1 MRKIFSLGAG
11 ILLVAL
17 IFFAA
22 WNYRGRFSDP
32 VINSTPTRAGRPIL
46 IEGGVTDVLF
56 DDRTILLDERAA
68 PYRTIKLS
76 DAAELLGAD
85 RRPISLLDLRS
96 GDLIGV
102 EGQPT
107 GADSLLAARVVVLQQ
122 VARVIATATPSTT
135 PRESPTASATPPLPA
150 GDRFPLPGN
159 LLIADR
165 GNNRL
170 IEVAANKKIVWE
182 FPVSGSLEPGQFFA
196 GPDDAFFTPGGKT
209 IIANE
214 EQFHQVVEIDY
225 ATKKIIWSFGEWGV
239 AGSDDKHFN
248 VPDDAYRLPDGRT
261 VVADIRN
268 CRIAII
274 SLDKRMVGQIGK
286 TGQCKNENGYLN
298 KPNGDTPL
306 PNGNLLITEIGGHR
320 VSEID
325 LRGDVIRSLV
335 LPNIFYPSDAQLTR
349 AGNILVVAYEK
360 PGRIVEIDW
369 NGQIVWEY
377 FPRSVSEQLDRPSLA
392 IELPNGN
399 IAFNDDFNHRVV
411 VINRAGKILWQYGVT
426 GVPGKA
432 PGFLNIPDG
441 IDFRLIPIP
450 EATLTAIAGI
460 TPSATPTI
468 TAPATPTI
476 TRSATAIPSRAA
488 TPVVTETRAP

>member
-1 MRKIFSLGAG
+1 MRKILSLGVSVFF
-11 ILLVAL
+11 VAL
-17 IFFAA
+17 IFVAA
-22 WNYRGRFSDP
+22 WNYRGRFDP
-32 VINSTPTRAGRPIL
+32 LAKATRTPAGRLSL

-56 DDRTILLDERAA
+56 DDRAVLLDERAA

-76 DAAELLGAD
+76 DVAELIGED
-85 RRPISLLDLRS
+85 GRPISLLDLRS
-96 GDLIGV
+96 GDLISIQ
-102 EGQPT
+102 GQPT
-107 GADSLLAARVVVLQQ
+107 GADSFLAARVVVLQR
-122 VARVIATATPSTT
+122 VARVIATATPSAT

-150 GDRFPLPGN
+150 GERLPLPGN

-182 FPVSGSLEPGQFFA
+182 FPAAGSLGPGQLFA
-196 GPDDAFFTPGGKT
+196 GPDDAFFTPSGKT

-214 EQFHQVVEIDY
+214 EHFHQVVEIDY

-306 PNGNLLITEIGGHR
+306 SNGNLLVTEIGGHR

-325 LRGDVIRSLV
+325 LKGNVVRSLV
-335 LPNIFYPSDAQLTR
+335 LPNISYPSDAQLTR
-349 AGNILVVAYEK
+349 AGNILVAAYEK

-369 NGQIVWEY
+369 NGQIVLEY
-377 FPRSVSEQLDRPSLA
+377 FPRGVSEQLDRPSLA

-411 VINRAGKILWQYGVT
+411 IINRAGKILWQYGVT

-441 IDFRLIPIP
+441 IDFRPIPIP

-460 TPSATPTI
+460 TPPVTPTI
-468 TAPATPTI
+468 TATSTPAI
-476 TRSATAIPSRAA
+476 TRSAPAVPLRSA
-488 TPVVTETRAP
+488 TPTVTETHAP